1 MVKARVGANPLS
13 KIFQSIFWSLLHT
26 KSQPQLLLG
35 QACLASTTN
44 ECSYWPRSLLLDHF
58 NPSSMQPLVLSEF
71 ADFLALSQVSKYSP
85 ASAVGRGSK
94 TSRVITAIFWPYWFV
109 HQILP
114 VFYFQNPPYIILQ
127 SQLSFSALLC
137 CQCDASKSVTNIVK
151 MCHVSFVSINSSS
164 KRDSNNQFIVVKMH
178 EKF

>member
-114 VFYFQNPPYIILQ
+114 VFFIFKIRRTSFYSRNFLFRPCCVVNVMRRNPSRTLWRCATYH
-127 SQLSFSALLC
+127 LS
-137 CQCDASKSVTNIVK
+137 ASI
-151 MCHVSFVSINSSS
+151 
-164 KRDSNNQFIVVKMH
+164 QA
-178 EKF
+178 